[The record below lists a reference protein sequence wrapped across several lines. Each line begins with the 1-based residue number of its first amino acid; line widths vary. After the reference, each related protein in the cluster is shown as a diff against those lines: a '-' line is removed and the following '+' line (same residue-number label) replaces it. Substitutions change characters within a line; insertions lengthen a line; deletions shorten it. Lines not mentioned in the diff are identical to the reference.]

1 MYFCNMDGIFF
12 CDLWLSDEWI
22 VTPTVFKGRLLKFIL
37 HDCFFTKIVNY
48 WGILLIS
55 ISYEKH
61 RFKRNMLSLDR
72 TNYQKSFDEV
82 YKELIKN
89 TNNQHNK
96 RG

>member
-1 MYFCNMDGIFF
+1 
-12 CDLWLSDEWI
+12 
-22 VTPTVFKGRLLKFIL
+22 
-37 HDCFFTKIVNY
+37 
-48 WGILLIS
+48 
-55 ISYEKH
+55 
-61 RFKRNMLSLDR
+61 MLSLDR